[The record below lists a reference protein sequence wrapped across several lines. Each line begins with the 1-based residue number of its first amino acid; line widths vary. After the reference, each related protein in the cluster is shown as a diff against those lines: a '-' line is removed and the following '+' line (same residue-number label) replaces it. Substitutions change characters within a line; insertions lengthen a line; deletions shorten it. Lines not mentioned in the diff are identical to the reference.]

1 MRQKPSSRRHQP
13 DLWKPWLWIEMNQ
26 VWLLSLLFYVSLS
39 LSLFSLS
46 IFIYIYLSYKF
57 IYFISIYLSINQNIS
72 VSEFVFICIVVNLLS
87 IYSTFSWEGSLGSK
101 LLGESLRSVNFSP
114 RLKTH
119 ICICAYVGGIW
130 GRGCSFSPP
139 FTYWR
144 LNSLNS
150 ASDSFHSIICIQAEF
165 LGLYRLLCR
174 SARPFWRL
182 ALWVPTTTATQNN
195 CKDADKNHFLSINLP
210 KKKIVHVN

>member
-1 MRQKPSSRRHQP
+1 MSRTR
-13 DLWKPWLWIEMNQ
+13 
-26 VWLLSLLFYVSLS
+26 SLSLS

-57 IYFISIYLSINQNIS
+57 IYFISIYLSIKQNIS

-87 IYSTFSWEGSLGSK
+87 ICQTFSLEGKVGSK
-101 LLGESLRSVNFSP
+101 SLAKLLRNVNFSP
-114 RLKTH
+114 RL
-119 ICICAYVGGIW
+119 ICISTYVGGIW

-165 LGLYRLLCR
+165 WGLYRLLCR
-174 SARPFWRL
+174 SARPFW
-182 ALWVPTTTATQNN
+182 
-195 CKDADKNHFLSINLP
+195 
-210 KKKIVHVN
+210 